1 MSRNRMERCEE
12 IGRSIVNFL
21 YDVGWLAGDNCSSAH
36 NTLDAPKH
44 PQRLQTLPNPAASPP
59 PPARGLFGLA
69 RARPIVLDHIGLA
82 GISSHQMHT
91 AQAMTLLYLSFVFSF
106 RSLPSLMETSL
117 ITIIQQLL
125 SPSLRR

>member
-1 MSRNRMERCEE
+1 MRRVRRESRWRGGAVSRNRMERCEE

-44 PQRLQTLPNPAASPP
+44 PLPLQTLPNPAASPP

-69 RARPIVLDHIGLA
+69 
-82 GISSHQMHT
+82 
-91 AQAMTLLYLSFVFSF
+91 
-106 RSLPSLMETSL
+106 
-117 ITIIQQLL
+117 
-125 SPSLRR
+125 